1 MPIEF
6 SSTEENWNDD
16 DEQPMSQ
23 FLEPIIEITEGID
36 TINYHDQ
43 TTINHPW
50 AQFKNTSMT
59 KEAEITQELWQIF
72 EPKNTSSSK
81 RVLVKKILKKSIYSK
96 RNFFF
101 LIFNLFYLLEPS
113 STMGPPM
120 G

>member
-81 RVLVKKILKKSIYSK
+81 RVLVKK
-96 RNFFF
+96 F
-101 LIFNLFYLLEPS
+101 
-113 STMGPPM
+113 
-120 G
+120 